1 MAGVLPKLKE
11 RIGEQLPPFDE
22 LRSALALV
30 GAPTTAME
38 IGSDLDGLK
47 RAVRGAQ
54 MIRNRYTIL
63 DLYYELG
70 LYDRA
75 LNVLEGLV

>member
-1 MAGVLPKLKE
+1 
-11 RIGEQLPPFDE
+11 
-22 LRSALALV
+22 
-30 GAPTTAME
+30 ME